1 MRWGVTTEGGL
12 EVLVTQQLGSDY
24 VVQRESRD
32 V

>member
-1 MRWGVTTEGGL
+1 MRWWVRTEGGL

-24 VVQRESRD
+24 VVQREGRD

>member
-1 MRWGVTTEGGL
+1 MHLGVTAEGEL